1 MIEVLELGVMD
12 TVKLVT
18 ASKLSSYFST
28 CPGNSLSEL
37 GTHFDGTSTLKPS
50 YDFDTKPVSVFGV
63 PKMFAAIIIIII
75 IIRKQSKI
83 VDRKNAKK
91 CNKPIAALVITIRR
105 VSLPSSSSEKNR
117 AKSLIGK
124 KKK

>member
-1 MIEVLELGVMD
+1 LIEVLELGVMD

-37 GTHFDGTSTLKPS
+37 GTHFDGTSSLKPS
-50 YDFDTKPVSVFGV
+50 YDFDMKPVSVFGV

-75 IIRKQSKI
+75 IRKQSKI
-83 VDRKNAKK
+83 VDRKYAKK
-91 CNKPIAALVITIRR
+91 CNKPIIALVITIRR
-105 VSLPSSSSEKNR
+105 VTLPSSSSEKSR